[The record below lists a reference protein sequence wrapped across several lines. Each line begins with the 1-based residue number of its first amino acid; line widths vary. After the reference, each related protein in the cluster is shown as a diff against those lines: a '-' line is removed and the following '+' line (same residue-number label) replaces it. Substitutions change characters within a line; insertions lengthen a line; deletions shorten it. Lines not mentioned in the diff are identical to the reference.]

1 MTESE
6 KGVHTLEKFHE
17 FEDKWCPAQYRG
29 ILASEENIQEGH
41 FKELYHAISTEGSI
55 LPARNLCGSFLQV
68 HTIGVRGN
76 ARNG

>member
-41 FKELYHAISTEGSI
+41 FKELYHAISTEGI
-55 LPARNLCGSFLQV
+55 YYLQETYVALSFKFIQL
-68 HTIGVRGN
+68 
-76 ARNG
+76 A